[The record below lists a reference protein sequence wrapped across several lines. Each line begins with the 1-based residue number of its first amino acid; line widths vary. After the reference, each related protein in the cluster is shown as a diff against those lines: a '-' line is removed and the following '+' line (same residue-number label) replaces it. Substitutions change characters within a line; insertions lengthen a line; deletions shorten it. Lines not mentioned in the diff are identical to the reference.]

1 MRILPQFHKVVA
13 KDSYY
18 TFSRRF
24 SNFKKSISWFR
35 SRSDFITNEAMRGD
49 SLSYYWSGDN
59 VDYCTSNYLHEYT
72 YMAYRGSGLS
82 ELPAK
87 FKRYRK
93 SKRRRYAT

>member
-1 MRILPQFHKVVA
+1 MRKLQKFHVCIA

-18 TFSRRF
+18 IFRF
-24 SNFKKSISWFR
+24 GNFKKSISWFR
-35 SRSDFITNEAMRGD
+35 RPRFDSITNDAKRGD
-49 SLSYYWSGDN
+49 SLSYYWSGDDG
-59 VDYCTSNYLHEYT
+59 DYYNSNYLHEYT
-72 YMAYRGSGLS
+72 YIDYRGSGLS